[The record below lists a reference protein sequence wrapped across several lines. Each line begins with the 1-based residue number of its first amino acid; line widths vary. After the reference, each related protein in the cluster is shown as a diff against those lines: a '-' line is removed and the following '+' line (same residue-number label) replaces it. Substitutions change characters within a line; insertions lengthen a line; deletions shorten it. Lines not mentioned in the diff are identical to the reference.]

1 MSDTFRSLWGYFYV
15 KKLKLSSSDCDE
27 CYVIAS
33 IFWIINLEF
42 LYNNLI
48 IGQFDVSLNTFL
60 YALSFNSK

>member
-48 IGQFDVSLNTFL
+48 FG
-60 YALSFNSK
+60 